1 MCPNW
6 CWERLKAWGGGGRR
20 RGWQRMWWLDGII
33 DSMDINLSKLQE
45 IVKDREAWYDAVHEV
60 TKLDTTEQ
68 LNNNNQTEICCRLSD
83 EHTALCLLS
92 QEGSEWEGRR
102 WCWEGQEEERC
113 QADQLQ
119 LFRKVIIKCDF
130 PSATSLL
137 LAQMRPG
144 DYWKSIRKSCPMF
157 RLLTKPILFP
167 SLSKGKL
174 TQKEEGKMFCF
185 GPNL

>member
-1 MCPNW
+1 MWRADSLENTLMLGKI
-6 CWERLKAWGGGGRR
+6 EGKRR

-45 IVKDREAWYDAVHEV
+45 IVKDREAWYNAVHAV
-60 TKLDTTEQ
+60 TKPDTTEQ
-68 LNNNNQTEICCRLSD
+68 LNNNQTEICCRLSG

-113 QADQLQ
+113 QADQVQ

-144 DYWKSIRKSCPMF
+144 DYWKSIRKSCPM
-157 RLLTKPILFP
+157 
-167 SLSKGKL
+167 SGSWLSPFFSPPWA
-174 TQKEEGKMFCF
+174 KES
-185 GPNL
+185 